1 MFGALARLIAA
12 PVRIVN
18 IPLDLAEKVMDDGL
32 PSERTVSAP
41 LRIIAETIESVG
53 DEIDDGFD
61 E

>member
-41 LRIIAETIESVG
+41 LRIIAETIEEVG